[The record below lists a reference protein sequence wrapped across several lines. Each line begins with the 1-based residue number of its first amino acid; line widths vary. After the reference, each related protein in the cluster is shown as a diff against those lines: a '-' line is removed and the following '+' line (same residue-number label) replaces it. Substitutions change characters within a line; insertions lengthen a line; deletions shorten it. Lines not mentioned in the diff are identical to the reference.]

1 MKTRSTRSKRKTHR
15 RKTYKGG
22 KLKSNKTFCYK
33 APSKEFQELYDA
45 VDTKNYGRGFTTYS
59 GAGCDLFIWV
69 KRVKDPHIH
78 IHGFTDNTFSYT
90 ITRLGVHNEQ
100 VELPAPT
107 EEGYKY
113 VLDEM
118 CSQLTNGKHTSTSK
132 IFYSP
137 ERTVSMVEPPKTN
150 TKKSPK
156 ELGLA
161 SDIFKDVS
169 TKLGPIMGEEM
180 KKKETS
186 LLAE

>member
-1 MKTRSTRSKRKTHR
+1 MKTQTRKRKNHR

-22 KLKSNKTFCYK
+22 FKPGQNDCIKR
-33 APSKEFQELYDA
+33 PIEPFQQLYDQ
-45 VDTKNYGRGFTTYS
+45 VDTKKYSRVFSKYRGT
-59 GAGCDLFIWV
+59 GCDLFIWV
-69 KRVKDPHIH
+69 KKKEDPHIH

-132 IFYSP
+132 LFYSP